1 MLNKSSLFTEGKEA
15 RILSHRSSLEDSRSF
30 ETIQE
35 CLDIPWLDCWRY
47 EDMKIFSNI
56 HSSLCGPN
64 LWSNNTIYWQCA
76 NNIPVS
82 RVLNVQ
88 FLLLPKFQ
96 FPNDKLHTIIH
107 TPIKIQFS
115 RWGQLILASRKCLV
129 WKMFSALICQ
139 TDSKLKNCSAVSI
152 NN

>member
-30 ETIQE
+30 WNNTRMFRHPSPDLIV
-35 CLDIPWLDCWRY
+35 W
-47 EDMKIFSNI
+47 KIFSII
-56 HSSLCGPN
+56 HSSLCGPY
-64 LWSNNTIYWQCA
+64 LWSNNTIYWLCA
-76 NNIPVS
+76 NNIQVS

-115 RWGQLILASRKCLV
+115 RWGLLILASRKCLV
-129 WKMFSALICQ
+129 RKMFSALICQ